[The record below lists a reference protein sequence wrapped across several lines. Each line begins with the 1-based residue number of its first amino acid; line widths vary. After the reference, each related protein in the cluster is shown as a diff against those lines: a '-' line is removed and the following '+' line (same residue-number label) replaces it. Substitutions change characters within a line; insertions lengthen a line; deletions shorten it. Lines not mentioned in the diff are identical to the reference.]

1 MEPGAAQDG
10 NIIFRKKAMKEPTQR
25 QREVL
30 TFISDYIK
38 SHYYPPT
45 IREVAEY
52 FSISVKGAYDHVS
65 ALKKKGKL
73 KLGDGRSRTMEVIR
87 SEEDHEPDGFTAVP
101 VLGVVAAGRPILAEE
116 NWDGTIPIHNSFL
129 KKNKQYFALK
139 VKGDSM
145 KDAGI
150 LDKDMALVQ
159 KQTFARDGDIVVAVV
174 DEAVTLKRFFKE
186 ANRIRL
192 QPENSGYPPIYSQDV
207 RVLGKLACVI
217 RSY

>member
-1 MEPGAAQDG
+1 
-10 NIIFRKKAMKEPTQR
+10 MKEPTQR

-30 TFISDYIK
+30 TFISDYVG

-45 IREVAEY
+45 IREVAEH
-52 FSISVKGAYDHVS
+52 FFISVKGAYDHVL

-73 KLGDGRSRTMEVIR
+73 RLGGKRSRTMEVVR
-87 SEEDHEPDGFTAVP
+87 NEGDRAPEGFAEIP

-116 NWDGTIPIHNSFL
+116 NWDGSVPIHNSFL

-159 KQTFARDGDIVVAVV
+159 KQNFARDGEIVVAVV

-186 ANRIRL
+186 AHRIRL
-192 QPENSGYPPIYSQDV
+192 QPENSAYLPIYSQDV
-207 RVLGKLACVI
+207 RILGKLAYVI
-217 RSY
+217 RSC

>member
-1 MEPGAAQDG
+1 
-10 NIIFRKKAMKEPTQR
+10 MKEPTQR
-25 QREVL
+25 QKEVL
-30 TFISDYIK
+30 SFISGYIR
-38 SHYYPPT
+38 SHSYPPT
-45 IREVAEY
+45 IREVAEF

-73 KLGDGRSRTMEVIR
+73 RLDDKRSRTMEVIR
-87 SEEDHEPDGFTAVP
+87 GEGEKETDGFVEVP

-116 NWDGTIPIHNSFL
+116 NWDGVLPIHNSFL
-129 KKNKQYFALK
+129 KKKHQYFALK

-150 LDKDMALVQ
+150 LDNDMTLIQ
-159 KQTFARDGDIVVAVV
+159 KQSAARDGDIVVAVV

-192 QPENSGYPPIYSQDV
+192 QPENSAYLPIYSQDV
-207 RVLGKLACVI
+207 KVLGKLAYVI
-217 RSY
+217 RTC

>member
-1 MEPGAAQDG
+1 
-10 NIIFRKKAMKEPTQR
+10 MKELTQR
-25 QREVL
+25 QGEVL

-45 IREVAEY
+45 IREVAEH
-52 FSISVKGAYDHVS
+52 FFISVKGAYDHVS

-73 KLGDGRSRTMEVIR
+73 KLDGRRSRTMEVVR
-87 SEEDHEPDGFTAVP
+87 DEADRETDGFAEVP
-101 VLGVVAAGRPILAEE
+101 ILGVVAAGRPILAEE
-116 NWDGTIPIHNSFL
+116 NWDGSIPIHNSFL

-150 LDKDMALVQ
+150 LDKDTALVQ
-159 KQTFARDGDIVVAVV
+159 KQAFARDGEIVVAVV

-186 ANRIRL
+186 ANRVRL
-192 QPENSGYPPIYSQDV
+192 QPENSEYLPIYSQDV
-207 RVLGKLACVI
+207 RILGKLAYVI
-217 RSY
+217 RSF

>member
-1 MEPGAAQDG
+1 MPERSGKYHFQE
-10 NIIFRKKAMKEPTQR
+10 KTMKEPTRR

-30 TFISDYIK
+30 TFISDYIR

-45 IREVAEY
+45 IREVAEH
-52 FSISVKGAYDHVS
+52 FSISVKGAYDHVL

-73 KLGDGRSRTMEVIR
+73 KLDDKRSRTMEVVR
-87 SEEDHEPDGFTAVP
+87 GEGDWEVEGFAEIP
-101 VLGVVAAGRPILAEE
+101 LLGVVAAGRPILAEE
-116 NWDGTIPIHNSFL
+116 NWDGSVPIHNSFL

-150 LDKDMALVQ
+150 LDKDTALVQ
-159 KQTFARDGDIVVAVV
+159 KQNFARDGEIVVAVV

-186 ANRIRL
+186 ANRVRL
-192 QPENSGYPPIYSQDV
+192 QPENSEYLPIYSQDV
-207 RVLGKLACVI
+207 RILGKLAYLI
-217 RSY
+217 RSC

>member
-1 MEPGAAQDG
+1 
-10 NIIFRKKAMKEPTQR
+10 MKEPTQR

-30 TFISDYIK
+30 AFISDYIK

-45 IREVAEY
+45 IREVAEH
-52 FSISVKGAYDHVS
+52 FSISVKGAYDHVL
-65 ALKKKGKL
+65 ALKKKEKL
-73 KLGDGRSRTMEVIR
+73 KLGDKRSRTMEVVR
-87 SEEDHEPDGFTAVP
+87 GEGDRGVEGFEEIPI
-101 VLGVVAAGRPILAEE
+101 LGVVAAGRPILAEE
-116 NWDGTIPIHNSFL
+116 NWDGSIPIHNSFL

-150 LDKDMALVQ
+150 LDSDTALVQ
-159 KQTFARDGDIVVAVV
+159 KQNSARDGEIVVAVV

-192 QPENSGYPPIYSQDV
+192 QPENSDYLPIYSQDV
-207 RVLGKLACVI
+207 KILGKLAYVI
-217 RSY
+217 RTC

>member
-1 MEPGAAQDG
+1 
-10 NIIFRKKAMKEPTQR
+10 MKEPTQR

-45 IREVAEY
+45 IREVAEH
-52 FSISVKGAYDHVS
+52 FSISVKGAYDHVL
-65 ALKKKGKL
+65 ALKKKGRL
-73 KLGDGRSRTMEVIR
+73 KLGGKRSRTMEVVR
-87 SEEDHEPDGFTAVP
+87 GEEDRAIEGFAEVP

-116 NWDGTIPIHNSFL
+116 NWDGSIPIHNSFL

-150 LDKDMALVQ
+150 LDRDTALVQ
-159 KQTFARDGDIVVAVV
+159 KQNFARDGEIVVAVV
-174 DEAVTLKRFFKE
+174 DEAVTLKRFYKE
-186 ANRIRL
+186 TNRVRL
-192 QPENSGYPPIYSQDV
+192 QPENSAYLPIYSQDV
-207 RVLGKLACVI
+207 RILGKLAYVI
-217 RSY
+217 RSC